1 MSDETPKQGQLSRRQ
16 FLRASGAA
24 VAASTV
30 AGTIMTTKMQSAE
43 AKKSTAPL
51 PQGSVDITLKV
62 NGQSHRL
69 TVQPR
74 VTLLD
79 ALRERLQITGAKRI
93 CDRGTC
99 GGCTVIKDGKAIY
112 ACMMLAVDAQGSEIL
127 TVEGMGTPEK
137 MSKVQEKFVE
147 HDALMCGFCTPG
159 FVASCHAALQKN
171 PNATMEEIKR
181 ACAGNICRCGTFNRV
196 FEAAVAAAKEMR
208 GA

>member
-1 MSDETPKQGQLSRRQ
+1 MSEETKKGELSRRQ
-16 FLRASGAA
+16 FIRASGAA

-30 AGTIMTTKMQSAE
+30 AGTIITTKLESAE
-43 AKKSTAPL
+43 AAKAAAPEA
-51 PQGSVDITLKV
+51 QGSVDITLRV
-62 NGQSHRL
+62 NGQTHRL

-93 CDRGTC
+93 CDRGNC
-99 GGCTVIKDGKAIY
+99 GGCTVIKDGKPIY
-112 ACMMLAVDAQGSEIL
+112 GCMMLAVDAQGSEIL

-137 MSKVQEKFVE
+137 MSKLQEKFVE

-171 PNATMEEIKR
+171 PNATMEEIRR

-196 FEAAVAAAKEMR
+196 LEAAVAAAKEMR